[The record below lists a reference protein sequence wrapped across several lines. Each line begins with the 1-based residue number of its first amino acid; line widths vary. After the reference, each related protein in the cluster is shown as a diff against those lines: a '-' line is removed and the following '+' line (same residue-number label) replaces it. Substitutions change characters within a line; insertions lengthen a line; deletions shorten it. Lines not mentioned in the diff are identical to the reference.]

1 MSTSIWRDGLTWNEG
16 LAERQLNG
24 LVTDGIAGLND
35 GVMGESTYNGYINP
49 YHKKTNRK
57 YTGTYPF
64 ICMMV
69 LRGNVTES

>member
-35 GVMGESTYNGYINP
+35 GVMGNP
-49 YHKKTNRK
+49 LI
-57 YTGTYPF
+57 TG
-64 ICMMV
+64 I
-69 LRGNVTES
+69 